1 MQSSRIEQSALWV
14 SSLRTKRAGGR
25 SGMRKSLAL
34 LLVFIISGV
43 AGMLLVPTLR
53 GLRGGNPPGVYP
65 SLSSVENKSPDL
77 RNRPASK
84 GPTRLSFAAPFAVAP
99 NNSAATP
106 HPVAPGTLGAAPRMA
121 VPVELQPAPRQQVQ
135 NAPAA
140 TPRASIHPRVEAPA
154 QGKPANQPEPSAPA
168 RPSGAAWSSSGES
181 RGSLGPVDCRA
192 QTFVLYG
199 PGSLQKFSATSAT
212 TIYQGLDRVTPFCA
226 LQRLTGSPVLVAWKA
241 NGRQRLA
248 GRIDMLALH
257 PAERPATAPAGVTPA
272 PEMST
277 IPAQPPVPSRQ
288 GAETPPTPPEPA
300 SLTEESGQLAVTLKG
315 VVTAATSD
323 ALLVVSD
330 GRPLPVAIT
339 DETRVTGLR
348 PQFRAISRF
357 DIVRI
362 SGYLT
367 RMGTLVARQLDVV
380 GVPDIRITGKIRAV
394 GPGFI
399 IVDGFGTVR
408 ITGDTVVFYDARLR
422 SPEALAIDQD
432 VTIAALSSSS
442 AHLASPPADAAAI
455 EIKSP

>member
-1 MQSSRIEQSALWV
+1 
-14 SSLRTKRAGGR
+14 
-25 SGMRKSLAL
+25 MRKSLAL

-53 GLRGGNPPGVYP
+53 GLRGGNPQGVYP
-65 SLSSVENKSPDL
+65 SLPSVGNTSPDL
-77 RNRPASK
+77 RSRPASK
-84 GPTRLSFAAPFAVAP
+84 GPTRLSSAERFAVAP
-99 NNSAATP
+99 NNLPATL
-106 HPVAPGTLGAAPRMA
+106 HPVAPGTLGAAPRMGG
-121 VPVELQPAPRQQVQ
+121 PVELQPAPPQRVP

-140 TPRASIHPRVEAPA
+140 PPRASIHPRVEAPA
-154 QGKPANQPEPSAPA
+154 REKTVNQPEPYAPA
-168 RPSGAAWSSSGES
+168 HPSGAAWSSSGES

-199 PGSLQKFSATSAT
+199 PGSLQKFSATLAT

-226 LQRLTGSPVLVAWKA
+226 LQRLIGSPVLVAWKA

-248 GRIDMLALH
+248 GRIDMLASH
-257 PAERPATAPAGVTPA
+257 PAERPAAVPAGLTPA
-272 PEMST
+272 PEVPN

-288 GAETPPTPPEPA
+288 GAEAPPTPPEAA
-300 SLTEESGQLAVTLKG
+300 SLTEESGQPAATLKG
-315 VVTAATSD
+315 VVTTTTSD
-323 ALLVVSD
+323 ALLVVSG

-367 RMGTLVARQLDVV
+367 HMGTLVARQLDIV
-380 GVPDIRITGKIRAV
+380 GVPNMRITGKITAV

-399 IVDGFGTVR
+399 VVDGFGTVR

-422 SPEALAIDQD
+422 SPDALAMDQD

-442 AHLASPPADAAAI
+442 AHLAIPSADAAAI
-455 EIKSP
+455 EIKAP